1 MAGNTSAINLRVEAD
16 LKILVSDRAS
26 ESGLNLTDYVVKAL
40 RSFAASDYKPWADH
54 PCPDGQRIVMKAN
67 DIFDKDRAL
76 LDQLLELPKVHDRDR
91 DLRLTVPV
99 GLGISGT
106 ELSTFIS
113 WSELRRD
120 YIDAIDHGLQVKR
133 LYIHPQIED
142 VKFDQL
148 KEIKDFYSKEKDLLG
163 SKIREENLDIRH
175 VAVDEVMSS
184 PGLRSDRE
192 YLNDF
197 NVYGSFAVSFTVET
211 SYGIPY
217 RCIVSKF
224 DKDISYWTGRFDELF
239 EYGRTA
245 DFDSMMEE
253 IEKKMREVE
262 TEQQR
267 GR

>member
-16 LKILVSDRAS
+16 LKALVSDRAS

-40 RSFAASDYKPWADH
+40 RSFAAGDYKPWADH

-76 LDQLLELPKVHDRDR
+76 LEQFLELPKVDGQI
-91 DLRLTVPV
+91 LRLTVPV
-99 GLGISGT
+99 GLGIAGT

-113 WSELRRD
+113 WSELRGD
-120 YIDAIDHGLQVKR
+120 YVNAIEKGIQVNR
-133 LYIHPQIED
+133 LYVHPQRI
-142 VKFDQL
+142 KNMTSDQL
-148 KEIKDFYSKEKDLLG
+148 ENFKDFYSKEKNYLLG
-163 SKIREENLDIRH
+163 SNVRENLHIRY
-175 VAVDEVMSS
+175 VTVDEIMSS

-217 RCIVSKF
+217 RCVVSKF
-224 DKDISYWTGRFDELF
+224 DKDIAYWANRFDELF
-239 EYGRTA
+239 KYGGEDT
-245 DFDSMMEE
+245 DFNSVMRE
-253 IEKKMREVE
+253 IE
-262 TEQQR
+262 EQQSNR
-267 GR
+267 KGTTS

>member
-16 LKILVSDRAS
+16 LKTLVSDRAS

-40 RSFAASDYKPWADH
+40 RSFAAGDYKPWADH

-76 LDQLLELPKVHDRDR
+76 LDQLLELPKVHDRD
-91 DLRLTVPV
+91 LRLTVPV

-120 YIDAIDHGLQVKR
+120 YIGAIDRGLQVKR

-142 VKFDQL
+142 MKFDQL

-163 SKIREENLDIRH
+163 SKAREENLDIRH

-217 RCIVSKF
+217 RCVVSKF
-224 DKDISYWTGRFDELF
+224 DKDIAYWTGRFDELF
-239 EYGRTA
+239 EYGKDV
-245 DFDSMMEE
+245 DFSSMLEE
-253 IEKKMREVE
+253 IEKKMRDVE